1 MSRYDWRRVAREY
14 VDDAASYA
22 RLALDVCMR
31 CGMCTAACTVYRAT
45 RDPRLSPLRRIEAAA
60 KVLLGGQYGED
71 DLLSLYTCNLCGAC
85 TYTCPY
91 GIEVLRLVHAA
102 RVKLLLEKGYV
113 PESLAKVSRAA
124 RSSGHSFLLEP
135 GEAVKVLKEAAR
147 EARVPV
153 DEPGR
158 FLYVPSP
165 FETTVYPHVLTE
177 TLRALRSL
185 GVEVSVSTR
194 VLDAGGNAGI
204 DANDIE
210 TGFSLL
216 ERAVEEAEKLGA
228 EALLLPQCGTDEK
241 LVVLAE
247 KLGIHVGRGRVKG
260 FYQLLAERGALLRCE
275 ECLLFTSCT
284 FARLDP
290 TRSLLAVTRARE
302 PRDKPPYTMCCG
314 GAGGLNY
321 LHEEPYAGIRRR
333 VYRWRFER
341 LAREAHGKPI
351 IVPCVK
357 CYTVFKQGALL
368 ARNPLYPLRM
378 YSSML
383 AVKVSGSESQP

>member
-1 MSRYDWRRVAREY
+1 MPRYDWRRVAREY

-22 RLALDVCMR
+22 RLALDACMK
-31 CGMCTAACTVYRAT
+31 CGVCTAACTVYRAT
-45 RDPRLSPLRRIEAAA
+45 RDPRLSPLKRVEAAA
-60 KVLLGGQYGED
+60 KVLLNRPYGEED
-71 DLLSLYTCNLCGAC
+71 ILALYTCNLCGAC
-85 TYTCPY
+85 TYTCPQ

-102 RVKLLLEKGYV
+102 RVKLLMEKGYE
-113 PESLAKVSRAA
+113 PESLARVSRAA

-135 GEAVKVLKEAAR
+135 GEAVKVLREAAR
-147 EARVPV
+147 EAGVPV

-177 TLRALRSL
+177 TLRALRKL
-185 GVEVSVSTR
+185 GVEVSVSSR

-204 DANDIE
+204 DANDLE

-216 ERAVEEAEKLGA
+216 ERAVEEAERLGA
-228 EALLLPQCGTDEK
+228 EAVLLPQCGADEK

-247 KLGIHVGRGRVKG
+247 KLGLRIGRVKG
-260 FYQLLAERGALLRCE
+260 FYQLLAERRALLRCD

-290 TRSLLAVTRARE
+290 TKSLLASTRARM

-341 LAREAHGKPI
+341 LTREARGKPI

-368 ARNPLYPLRM
+368 AKKPLYPLRM
-378 YSSML
+378 YASML
-383 AVKVSGSESQP
+383 LEGTGGSASQP